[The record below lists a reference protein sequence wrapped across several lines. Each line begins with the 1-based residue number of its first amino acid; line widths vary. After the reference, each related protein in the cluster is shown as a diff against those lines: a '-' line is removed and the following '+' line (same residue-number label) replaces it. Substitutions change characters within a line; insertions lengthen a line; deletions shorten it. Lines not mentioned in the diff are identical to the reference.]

1 MTLDEREKI
10 TSLYETY
17 QGLLT
22 QTQKQVLHLLLME
35 DLSLGEIAEILATSR
50 QAVNDA
56 VQKGKK
62 KLLKIQES
70 VA

>member
-1 MTLDEREKI
+1 MTLDEREKFV
-10 TSLYETY
+10 SLYETY

-22 QTQKQVLHLLLME
+22 QTQKQVLHLLLIE
-35 DLSLGEIAEILATSR
+35 DLSLGEIADILATTR

-62 KLLKIQES
+62 KLLKIEES

>member
-70 VA
+70 VV

>member
-1 MTLDEREKI
+1 MTLDEREKFV
-10 TSLYETY
+10 SLYETY

-22 QTQKQVLHLLLME
+22 QTQKQVLHLLLIE
-35 DLSLGEIAEILATSR
+35 DLSLGEIAEILVTTR

-62 KLLKIQES
+62 KLLKIEES
-70 VA
+70 IA